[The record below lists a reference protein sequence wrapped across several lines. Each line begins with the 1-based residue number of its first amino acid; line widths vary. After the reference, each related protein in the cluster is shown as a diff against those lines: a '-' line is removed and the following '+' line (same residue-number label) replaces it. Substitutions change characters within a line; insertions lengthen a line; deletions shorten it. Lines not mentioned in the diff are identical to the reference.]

1 MNAPTPPHDQDDD
14 RAELIRIHGRV
25 QGVGFRASAR
35 GLALRHGLRGWVANV
50 GRGVTIHA
58 CGPADRL
65 ESFVRALADQIGP
78 PAHIERIEREPAPR
92 LPPGGGFVV
101 APTDTPL
108 AHRAGR

>member
-1 MNAPTPPHDQDDD
+1 MNAPTLPHNQDDD

-50 GRGVTIHA
+50 GRAVTIHA

-92 LPPGGGFVV
+92 LPPGCGFVV
-101 APTDTPL
+101 APTNTPL
-108 AHRAGR
+108 AERGGR